1 MSEDAEARRLRY
13 LRVKELWSGV
23 GWVFEDFIRVE
34 MAKLFAT
41 DTDDEKAREN
51 HYRRAKVAMELKGA
65 MTSQLEE
72 YENEQLVRE
81 HKEKMNVDR
90 SSQPLN

>member
-1 MSEDAEARRLRY
+1 MTEDAETRRLRY
-13 LRVKELWSGV
+13 LRVKELWAGV

-34 MAKLFAT
+34 MAKLF
-41 DTDDEKAREN
+41 DTAVDDEKAREN

-72 YENEQLVRE
+72 YENEQIVRE
-81 HKEKMNVDR
+81 HKEKMNGDR

>member
-1 MSEDAEARRLRY
+1 MSDHEARRMKY
-13 LRVKELWSGV
+13 LRVKELWGNV
-23 GWVFEDFIRVE
+23 GWVFDDFIRAE

-41 DTDDEKAREN
+41 DIEDQKGRED

-65 MTSQLEE
+65 MTSQLQE
-72 YENEQLVRE
+72 YEDSEVVRE
-81 HKEKMNVDR
+81 HKEKMNADR